1 MRVLIINNDL
11 MVENNDG
18 LYIEKITGRFLEE
31 LLQSTISVEFFQF
44 RDKIK
49 NNDCR
54 GTYNIVNRGI
64 KIVSIQFSKNKIFS
78 YFKAYCIGI
87 IRILK
92 NDYVYLFYPNNFF
105 LLAFFALLT
114 GKKYGLYLRGEQG
127 SQSTI
132 SKFLYK
138 HATNIF
144 TVSPVFTD
152 MANAKGGNA
161 VTIAPMITLGLNEL
175 VKDRKYVNKDI
186 YQLLYLGRLEADK
199 GVFELIEAV
208 HLLVKSKSINIKLNI
223 VGDGPDAV
231 AVKNLVNEYR
241 LQKFIDFQGTVSN
254 KSAIKDYYLASD
266 LFVLPSYHEGFPRV
280 LYEAMLLGT
289 PVLTTFVGTIPYLM
303 KDGFNCFK
311 MNVRDV
317 NSIAEQIQHVVSNYS
332 ENAKVAINATD
343 TVTTYLT
350 AHSRSHTNLLTEAL
364 NGA

>member
-31 LLQSTISVEFFQF
+31 LLQSNITVEFFQF
-44 RDKIK
+44 RDRIK

-64 KIVSIQFSKNKIFS
+64 KIVSVQFSKNKIFA

-87 IRILK
+87 VRVIR
-92 NDYVYLFYPNNFF
+92 NDYIYLFYPNNFL

-127 SQSTI
+127 NQSKL

-152 MANAKGGNA
+152 MVNAKGGNA
-161 VTIAPMITLGLNEL
+161 ITIAPMISVGLNEI
-175 VKDRKYVNKDI
+175 VKSREYINKDS
-186 YQLLYLGRLEADK
+186 YQLLYLGRVEADK

-208 HLLVKSKSINIKLNI
+208 NLLVKTQSIPVKLNI

-231 AVKNLVNEYR
+231 TVTNLVNEYG
-241 LQKFIDFQGTVSN
+241 LQEFVEFHGTVSN
-254 KSAIKDYYLASD
+254 KAAIKNFYLTSD
-266 LFVLPSYHEGFPRV
+266 LFILPSYHEGFPRV

-311 MNVRDV
+311 LNVRNV
-317 NSIAEQIQHVVSNYS
+317 NSIAEQIQNIFSNYS
-332 ENAKVAINATD
+332 EKAKVAINATE
-343 TVTTYLT
+343 TVSMYLSK
-350 AHSRSHTNLLTEAL
+350 HSKSHSDLLAEAL
-364 NGA
+364 NVA